1 MGRVFSGGGAYRQGG
16 RWNNPGRA
24 VVYMSESLSL
34 SALESLVHMVQL
46 HMMSGYKCVWVD
58 IPEDRITSITG
69 SELPADW
76 KAIPA
81 PQSTQQIGDN
91 WFDKRLS
98 PALKVPSTIIPT
110 EHNFVLNPS
119 HPEFNALQIGKIQ
132 DFEFDKRLIS
142 NPKFHAGG

>member
-1 MGRVFSGGGAYRQGG
+1 MDRIFSGGGAYRQGG
-16 RWNNPGRA
+16 RWNSPGRA

-34 SALESLVHMVQL
+34 SALESLVHMVKL

-58 IPEDRITSITG
+58 IPEDRITAVAE

-76 KAIPA
+76 KVIPA

-91 WFDKRLS
+91 WFDEQIS
-98 PALKVPSTIIPT
+98 PALKVPSTVMPM

-119 HPEFNALQIGKIQ
+119 HPEFNTLQIGKIQ
-132 DFEFDKRLIS
+132 DFKFDERLIS
-142 NPKFHAGG
+142 NPKILA